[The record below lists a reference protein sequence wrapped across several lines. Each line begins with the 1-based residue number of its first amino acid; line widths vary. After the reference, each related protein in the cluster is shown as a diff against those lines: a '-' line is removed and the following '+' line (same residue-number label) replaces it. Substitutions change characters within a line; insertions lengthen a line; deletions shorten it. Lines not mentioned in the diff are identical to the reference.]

1 MITAIII
8 LAIAILVVVLEEM
21 RYNKVK
27 PADGVRTKIISVP
40 INEWLGLGGNLMVMH
55 KHLVKCADG
64 SIMLPDVDQTRY
76 KLGEIRFEEAYEMNG
91 VVKGRPISTGIL
103 YKVFGTIPALL
114 NMNRSKKVKLKKEE
128 LPTNMYIQLIKDDGT
143 GAWLTLGNSM
153 TKDYNEVY
161 MYFR

>member
-1 MITAIII
+1 MIMAIMII
-8 LAIAILVVVLEEM
+8 AIAVIVIVLEEI
-21 RYNKVK
+21 RYKKVK

-40 INEWLGLGGNLMVMH
+40 INEWLGLGGNVMALQ
-55 KHLVKCADG
+55 KHLVKCSDG

-91 VVKGRPISTGIL
+91 VVKGRPISTGII
-103 YKVFGTIPALL
+103 YKLFGPFFAIL
-114 NMNRSKKVKLKKEE
+114 NMNRSKKVKMKKEE
-128 LPTNMYIQLIKDDGT
+128 LPTNMYIQLIKDDDT
-143 GAWLTLGNSM
+143 SAWLTLGNSK